1 MSFGQDAP
9 FDDGSGFAMDDVD
22 ADKPGSGGGGGLPEG
37 GYCVGI
43 TEVVLQNERGSTEVK
58 CEVVAAKDQGLLGR
72 THTEY
77 LKWPQPSYSDIGNRI
92 AKEQLLAWCYAAKT
106 TNPTEIKARQ
116 QARQGFS
123 PAWLEAMV
131 GKFVLIFVKPDSYT
145 DANGNEKHPM
155 KVDGR
160 VWAIDNPKGKGI
172 PGWVDVPPAGQAPA
186 TQQTQQAAQQ
196 PAQQQPAQQ
205 QPQQQQPQQQQQA
218 ETPPQQPAAGA
229 DPFAGLV

>member
-1 MSFGQDAP
+1 MG
-9 FDDGSGFAMDDVD
+9 FDDGSGFAMDDID
-22 ADKPGSGGGGGLPEG
+22 PDKPGSGGGGQLPEG
-37 GYCVGI
+37 GYRVSI

-58 CEVVAAKDQGLLGR
+58 CEVVAAKDQNLIGR

-77 LKWPQPSYSDIGNRI
+77 LKWPKREYTEVGNRI

-106 TNPTEIKARQ
+106 TNPAEIKARQ

-123 PAWLEAMV
+123 SAWLEAMV
-131 GKFVLIFVKPDSYT
+131 GMHALVYIKHDSYT
-145 DANGNEKHPM
+145 DANGTDKTSS

-172 PGWVDVPPAGQAPA
+172 PGWIDVSG
-186 TQQTQQAAQQ
+186 QQAA
-196 PAQQQPAQQ
+196 AMATG
-205 QPQQQQPQQQQQA
+205 
-218 ETPPQQPAAGA
+218 ERVVNTTPEQPAATTAAAAA

>member
-1 MSFGQDAP
+1 MSMG
-9 FDDGSGFAMDDVD
+9 FDDGSGFAMDDID
-22 ADKPGSGGGGGLPEG
+22 PDKPGSGGGGQLPEG
-37 GYCVGI
+37 GYCVAI

-58 CEVVAAKDQGLLGR
+58 CEVVAAKDQNLIGR

-77 LKWPQPSYSDIGNRI
+77 LKWPKREYTEVGNRI

-106 TNPTEIKARQ
+106 TNPAEIKARQ

-123 PAWLEAMV
+123 SAWLEAMV
-131 GKFVLIFVKPDSYT
+131 GMHALVYIKHDSYT
-145 DANGNEKHPM
+145 DANGTDKTSS

-172 PGWVDVPPAGQAPA
+172 PGWIDVSG
-186 TQQTQQAAQQ
+186 QQAA
-196 PAQQQPAQQ
+196 ATMATG
-205 QPQQQQPQQQQQA
+205 
-218 ETPPQQPAAGA
+218 ERVVNTTPQQPAAATAAAA

>member
-172 PGWVDVPPAGQAPA
+172 PGWVDVSGQG
-186 TQQTQQAAQQ
+186 QQQAATG
-196 PAQQQPAQQ
+196 
-205 QPQQQQPQQQQQA
+205 QQQQQQTA
-218 ETPPQQPAAGA
+218 APPATQPPQSEAA

>member
-1 MSFGQDAP
+1 MSMG
-9 FDDGSGFAMDDVD
+9 FDDGSGFAMDDID
-22 ADKPGSGGGGGLPEG
+22 PDKPGSGGGGQLPEG
-37 GYCVGI
+37 GYCVAI

-58 CEVVAAKDQGLLGR
+58 CEVVAAKDQNLIGR

-77 LKWPQPSYSDIGNRI
+77 LKWTTREYTEVGNRI

-106 TNPTEIKARQ
+106 TNPAEIKARQ

-123 PAWLEAMV
+123 SAWLEAMV
-131 GKFVLIFVKPDSYT
+131 GMHALVYIKHDSYT
-145 DANGNEKHPM
+145 DANGTDKTSS

-172 PGWVDVPPAGQAPA
+172 PGWIDVSG
-186 TQQTQQAAQQ
+186 QQAA
-196 PAQQQPAQQ
+196 AMATG
-205 QPQQQQPQQQQQA
+205 
-218 ETPPQQPAAGA
+218 ERVVNTTPEQPAATTAAAAA